1 MELKE
6 ELKSLQQIAGKMV
19 DEKYCRFCGKTK
31 VRLTIK
37 FTGMPDEYSYW
48 CYCSSEN
55 NVYKRI
61 NEIHEL
67 LEKQTIEKG
76 KVKQ

>member
-6 ELKSLQQIAGKMV
+6 ELKSLQQIAGNMV
-19 DEKYCRFCGKTK
+19 DEKYCRFCRK
-31 VRLTIK
+31 IK
-37 FTGMPDEYSYW
+37 AKQIMVAIKMPDRYSYW
-48 CYCSSEN
+48 CCCSSEN

-67 LEKQTIEKG
+67 LEKQAIEKG